1 MSRHLRVKAAL
12 IVLLTGMAIVR
23 PLPSTPPWMTLAL
36 VLFAVVNIAFP
47 VPGTQWIRMAAVV
60 AAAATLVWPR
70 QLAGFLLIAA
80 VWVWPLA
87 ILLAWAVAPDR
98 ENDATRRI
106 RAPGATRAKT
116 ITAGLVVAVAIASLV
131 YRWLVFHRLEQ
142 SAALF
147 VGIPTL
153 LAILVVFQAAPRS
166 AAGVACKAVTIGL
179 LVSMLFLWEG
189 VLCVVMSAPLFY
201 AIALLIGGT
210 VDFARRR
217 LDKRAQT
224 TLSCLAMVVLIPMSL
239 EGVTEATSFNRDE
252 WVTET
257 RIVHASP
264 DAVARAILESPR
276 FDRPLPLYLRSGFPR
291 ATSMRIDRTVTP
303 QRFIVSVKGGEMRL
317 NGMEPRTGELVL
329 GVEEM
334 RPGLVRWFVISDDS
348 HFTHYL
354 RWREAQV
361 EWQPL
366 PDGATRVT
374 WTLRYT
380 RSLDPAWYFGPWER
394 YAAKLAAGYLI
405 DSVATPAKP

>member
-12 IVLLTGMAIVR
+12 IVLLIGTAIVR

-36 VLFAVVNIAFP
+36 VLFAVVNIGFP

-60 AAAATLVWPR
+60 ATAATLVWPR
-70 QLAGFLLIAA
+70 QLAGSLLIAA
-80 VWVWPLA
+80 IWVWPLA
-87 ILLAWAVAPDR
+87 ILLAGATAR
-98 ENDATRRI
+98 ERESDATCRI
-106 RAPGATRAKT
+106 RGSGARGATRAKT
-116 ITAGLVVAVAIASLV
+116 ITAGLVVAVASLV

-147 VGIPTL
+147 VGIPAL
-153 LAILVVFQAAPRS
+153 LAILVVFKAAPRS

-189 VLCVVMSAPLFY
+189 ALCVVMSAPLFY
-201 AIALLIGGT
+201 AIAVLIGGT

-224 TLSCLAMVVLIPMSL
+224 TLSCLAILVLIPMSL

-252 WVTET
+252 WVAESK
-257 RIVHASP
+257 IVHAPP
-264 DAVARAILESPR
+264 DSVARAILEPPR

-291 ATSMRIDRTVTP
+291 ATSIRIDRNVTP
-303 QRFIVSVKGGEMRL
+303 HRFVVSVKGGEMRL

-334 RPGLVRWFVISDDS
+334 RPGLVRWFAISDDS
-348 HFTHYL
+348 HMTHYL

-361 EWQPL
+361 EWQAL
-366 PDGATRVT
+366 PDGSTRVT
-374 WTLRYT
+374 WKLRYT
-380 RSLDPAWYFGPWER
+380 RGLDPAWYFGPWER

-405 DSVATPAKP
+405 DSIATP